1 MKIFRKQT
9 TILVAVI
16 CFCLLFSVSVLAEVC
31 GDFEYVVTEDNTCK
45 ITGYTG
51 QGGDVTIPSTLDGYT
66 VCDFELSTTNDNI
79 ESMTLPA
86 TIPFDDKKV
95 SISFENCNELKRAT
109 FLGNVNCERYKS
121 YIYLG
126 EIEELSF
133 YGNVYLDYEY
143 CYGNEYLRRLNFFG
157 KTVFEWGCFYKA
169 KALEEVNFFGETILG
184 EDCFSESEMLTSVS
198 FNNGIRIKLPE
209 RAFYGCSALKNV
221 RFNNGSVCEELKE
234 NAFARC
240 SALEEITIPTG
251 APIKVGD
258 RCFDNCTKLKR
269 FVIQGDK
276 AEIGVAAFNN
286 CEVLEDF
293 IVQEGVLAIGEN
305 AFYGCKNLNNLIMGE
320 SLLSIDNEAFRG
332 CTKLASIM
340 LPSTV
345 TVVDEMAFF
354 GCNAALYTKIGSE
367 TAVSLSR
374 AGYTFMDP
382 DYPGISLMH
391 TFHQNEVS
399 GFEVVGADTAMA
411 SAVIP
416 QSVTAV
422 GKSAFSGCTLLN
434 HVSFPESLNE
444 IGQSAFYDC
453 RRLKEVYIPETV
465 TSIGDSAFNP
475 NTTIYCY
482 EYTVAEAWANR
493 NGFKVVLLDQKP
505 FEEIGR
511 ITLPEQLYVQNGTQ
525 KTVTA
530 EIFPNTPD
538 LVPVWTSSDPTVA
551 TVSEDGI
558 LSALRN
564 GETTLTLT
572 VKGKTAQCTVHVVT
586 MAEDFTIPAELYVQA
601 KKSIAAPVPAVTPED
616 ATVHLEWSADN
627 VLAVEISPAGSITGY
642 VVGDTVLTA
651 KDTISGLTKTVTLH
665 IVRPVSAISVTPAA
679 AGLIPYEPL
688 QLTAQG
694 RIGTTEIGEV
704 GVTWTSEDLSVAV
717 VDESGRVQAL
727 APGRTRIVA
736 TFDGR
741 ATAACTLTVREAA
754 TIRLPASLK
763 TVSANALTG
772 TTAEL
777 YILPDSVERIESGA
791 FANLQYAR
799 VIVIPE
805 GAAAGTEADAFAG
818 TDAVLVHPD
827 GTPFEP

>member
-1 MKIFRKQT
+1 MCGGKI
-9 TILVAVI
+9 
-16 CFCLLFSVSVLAEVC
+16 
-31 GDFEYVVTEDNTCK
+31 
-45 ITGYTG
+45 
-51 QGGDVTIPSTLDGYT
+51 
-66 VCDFELSTTNDNI
+66 
-79 ESMTLPA
+79 
-86 TIPFDDKKV
+86 
-95 SISFENCNELKRAT
+95 SIKDSAFN
-109 FLGNVNCERYKS
+109 
-121 YIYLG
+121 
-126 EIEELSF
+126 
-133 YGNVYLDYEY
+133 Y
-143 CYGNEYLRRLNFFG
+143 C
-157 KTVFEWGCFYKA
+157 TQ
-169 KALEEVNFFGETILG
+169 LEEVLFTE
-184 EDCFSESEMLTSVS
+184 
-198 FNNGIRIKLPE
+198 
-209 RAFYGCSALKNV
+209 
-221 RFNNGSVCEELKE
+221 GSVCEELE
-234 NAFARC
+234 EYAFARC

-286 CEVLEDF
+286 CEALENF
-293 IVQEGVLAIGEN
+293 MVQDGVLTIGEH
-305 AFYGCKNLNNLIMGE
+305 AFYGCKNLNNLIMGKG
-320 SLLSIDNEAFRG
+320 LLSTSNEVFRG
-332 CTKLASIM
+332 CTNLASIM

-345 TVVDEMAFF
+345 TAVDEMAFF

-382 DYPGISLMH
+382 DYPGISLKH
-391 TFHQNEVS
+391 TFNQNEVS
-399 GFEVVGADTAMA
+399 GFEVVSADTGMA

-422 GKSAFSGCTLLN
+422 GKAAFSGCTLLN
-434 HVSFPESLNE
+434 HVSFPDSVNE

-453 RRLKEVYIPETV
+453 RRLKEVYIPEMV

-511 ITLPEQLYVQNGTQ
+511 ITLPEDLYVQNGTQ

-551 TVSEDGI
+551 TVSEDGV
-558 LSALRN
+558 LAALQN

-627 VLAVEISPAGSITGY
+627 ALAVEISPAGSITGY

-651 KDTISGLTKTVTLH
+651 KDTISGLTKTATLH

-688 QLTAQG
+688 QLTAQA

-704 GVTWTSEDLSVAV
+704 GATWTSEDPSVAV

-777 YILPDSVERIESGA
+777 YILPDGVEKIESGA